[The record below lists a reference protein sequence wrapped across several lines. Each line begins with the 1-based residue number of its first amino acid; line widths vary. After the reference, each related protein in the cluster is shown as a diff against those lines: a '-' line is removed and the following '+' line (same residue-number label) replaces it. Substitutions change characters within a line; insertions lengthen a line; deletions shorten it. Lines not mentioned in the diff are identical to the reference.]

1 MKKYL
6 LIVISLLAM
15 FITSCASDMY
25 ASGGFYPVRPM
36 GRSYALTSGWGYV
49 TGDPIIN
56 NYLPYAPPYYYPN
69 YYNYNYWWGYHP

>member
-15 FITSCASDMY
+15 VISSCASDMY
-25 ASGGFYPVRPM
+25 SGGGFYPVRPI

-56 NYLPYAPPYYYPN
+56 NVDSTPKCNPR
-69 YYNYNYWWGYHP
+69 YHAASCTVSAKNTA